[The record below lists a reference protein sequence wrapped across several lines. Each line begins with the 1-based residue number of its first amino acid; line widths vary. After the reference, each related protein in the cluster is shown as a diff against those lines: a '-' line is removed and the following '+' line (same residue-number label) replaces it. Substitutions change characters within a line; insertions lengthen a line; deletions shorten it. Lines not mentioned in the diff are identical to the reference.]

1 MPFIINVENL
11 NGLESA
17 VFAPDLNT
25 ELVLNRGD
33 GLIVIETA
41 VLQILHKYRQCHHRQ
56 PEQGGVFIGEIRS
69 PHIVITHVTEPGPHD
84 LASRFGFV
92 RKKRHH
98 QTIVD
103 ELWQTSGGYLIYL
116 GEWHTHPESIPT
128 PSGTD
133 LKMIQTQ
140 FKKNKINEPF
150 LLLIIQGTK
159 ELYVGLYDGNEI
171 HIK

>member
-1 MPFIINVENL
+1 MLFIINVENL

-17 VFAPDLNT
+17 VFVPDLNT

-41 VLQILHKYRQCHHRQ
+41 VLQTLHKYRQYHHRQ

-69 PHIVITHVTEPGPHD
+69 QHIVITHVTEPGPHD

-98 QTIVD
+98 QAIVD
-103 ELWQTSGGYLIYL
+103 KLWQTSGGYLTYL
-116 GEWHTHPESIPT
+116 GEWHTHPEPH
-128 PSGTD
+128 PSPSATD
-133 LKMIQTQ
+133 IASW
-140 FKKNKINEPF
+140 KKNLPHNQCSIVA
-150 LLLIIQGTK
+150 IIGQESDWWGYS
-159 ELYVGLYDGNEI
+159 EDGVCESFGL
-171 HIK
+171 